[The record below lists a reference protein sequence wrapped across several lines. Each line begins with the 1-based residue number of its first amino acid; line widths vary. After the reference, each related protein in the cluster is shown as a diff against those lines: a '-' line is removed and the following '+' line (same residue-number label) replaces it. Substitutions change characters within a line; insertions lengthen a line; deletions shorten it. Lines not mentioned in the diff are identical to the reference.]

1 MFDAFDARLLQ
12 RIRGATDQGAALL
25 CTLARR
31 GKAFERDHSDR
42 ATLLLAAL
50 RPNPL
55 YKGGRLAFDMLE
67 IEDLMLDSPPEH
79 LIDDARLAELVRQL
93 SAGWQTLALALTPPG
108 APHSAP
114 GSAPSGNGNGTSPSV
129 EGGSPAAEPAGDPAP
144 LRLRFGPVAEDGGR
158 ATEGGTGPPD
168 PELTS
173 SDYLYDL
180 VVLGLLRVA
189 SGEESSGRSQGVPG
203 AP

>member
-1 MFDAFDARLLQ
+1 VSRPALDPGDARLLQ
-12 RIRGATDQGAALL
+12 RIRSTTDEAAALL

-31 GKAFERDHSDR
+31 GKAFERDHPDR

-67 IEDLMLDSPPEH
+67 IEDLMLDSPPEEVVE
-79 LIDDARLAELVRQL
+79 DARLAELVRQL
-93 SAGWQTLALALTPPG
+93 SAGWHTMALALTRPG
-108 APHSAP
+108 AADSSIA
-114 GSAPSGNGNGTSPSV
+114 SAPSGNGNGAVPPRDPGSLATAPSDAT
-129 EGGSPAAEPAGDPAP
+129 GPI
-144 LRLRFGPVAEDGGR
+144 RLRFGPEEDGDGR
-158 ATEGGTGPPD
+158 STAGETAAPD
-168 PELTS
+168 PELRS

-189 SGEESSGRSQGVPG
+189 SGPGSSGR
-203 AP
+203 